1 MTTRLF
7 SLDAYRFAVPDLDKA
22 IGKWS
27 RAGTYGDK
35 SAKGD
40 GLVFDVSALSSFIA
54 NAQARNDEIAIDQ
67 DHKTAFVESTG
78 QPAPSLGF
86 FHAMALFKN
95 GELVKHWARDGQ
107 PPPDGTGYSD
117 EKRDGLYF
125 RLGRITPLGYDPKE
139 GLANYAGLSLLFSED
154 GRAEDDT
161 PIGPALIC
169 VAATSSPFLAGTPI
183 QFHRTSHALTGA
195 NNGVIKMATLHDYRT
210 GDSIRDASPAEE
222 SASEAAAKRD
232 GGAGVIQ
239 VDGRACY
246 VMGKGAGAKRAF
258 STGGTMDPE
267 MMKKFGIETDDDDAK
282 KAEKMAAFWAGHD
295 AMAAKCAKM
304 DAAPEPD
311 KEKEAAMTAMSAA
324 LAGATTKIA
333 ALEAAE
339 TARAK
344 VETDAREKTFSAL
357 ADDAVAGGYPVDAR
371 DALITMARSN
381 MPAAEKIA
389 APFASKAHALSQSA
403 TRGNLPRTLATVGD
417 DVKEGKGTVAFGQK
431 LATAIK
437 MHREK
442 HPGMDYITAAEQVG
456 KANPELV
463 ASYHNGGAR

>member
-1 MTTRLF
+1 
-7 SLDAYRFAVPDLDKA
+7 
-22 IGKWS
+22 
-27 RAGTYGDK
+27 
-35 SAKGD
+35 
-40 GLVFDVSALSSFIA
+40 
-54 NAQARNDEIAIDQ
+54 
-67 DHKTAFVESTG
+67 
-78 QPAPSLGF
+78 
-86 FHAMALFKN
+86 
-95 GELVKHWARDGQ
+95 
-107 PPPDGTGYSD
+107 
-117 EKRDGLYF
+117 
-125 RLGRITPLGYDPKE
+125 
-139 GLANYAGLSLLFSED
+139 
-154 GRAEDDT
+154 
-161 PIGPALIC
+161 
-169 VAATSSPFLAGTPI
+169 
-183 QFHRTSHALTGA
+183 
-195 NNGVIKMATLHDYRT
+195 
-210 GDSIRDASPAEE
+210 
-222 SASEAAAKRD
+222 
-232 GGAGVIQ
+232 
-239 VDGRACY
+239 
-246 VMGKGAGAKRAF
+246 
-258 STGGTMDPE
+258 MDPE
-267 MMKKFGIETDDDDAK
+267 MMKKFGIEPDDDDAK